1 MSENKS
7 NRLRVVLKNVDQKAG
22 EIHTRNSALPSRC
35 VSFESRATRVL
46 RPLSPHSLAEMS
58 DHSLSSKDTILD
70 KVYDPFL
77 LISLYQVQE
86 LYL

>member
-35 VSFESRATRVL
+35 VSFESCATRVL
-46 RPLSPHSLAEMS
+46 RPLSLAEMS

-70 KVYDPFL
+70 KVHDPFL